1 MWRCTSDPL
10 YFIYEILRLKIAR
23 ISFFR
28 LYYTH
33 YGSFTPS
40 MHTSRDTIT
49 ILRAQRSHN
58 AQGIR
63 RRHQDHHDDDGS
75 RATVDGGPPR
85 PDVVLSLV
93 LGRGAPVNVGGEV
106 SMSCTTRAGDRP
118 SRRAAATARPPLVV
132 WAGVVRLDG
141 RAPVLTV
148 ARMALHLR

>member
-1 MWRCTSDPL
+1 MPTFMSSSSEKGVAGRVFACEREEPREPGT
-10 YFIYEILRLKIAR
+10 
-23 ISFFR
+23 
-28 LYYTH
+28 
-33 YGSFTPS
+33 
-40 MHTSRDTIT
+40 
-49 ILRAQRSHN
+49 
-58 AQGIR
+58 
-63 RRHQDHHDDDGS
+63 GS